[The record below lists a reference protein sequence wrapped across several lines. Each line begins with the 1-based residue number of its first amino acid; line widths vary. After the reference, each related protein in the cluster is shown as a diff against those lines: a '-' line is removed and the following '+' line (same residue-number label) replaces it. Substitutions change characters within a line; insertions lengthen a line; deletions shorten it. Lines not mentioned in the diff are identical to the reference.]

1 MKAVDGIASILKQ
14 EGVEYLFCYPTNTL
28 IEAAAAARIRP
39 IVCRQERVGV
49 GMADGYSRIS
59 NGQPVGV
66 FTSQYGP
73 GAENAYAGIAT
84 AFQDSTPLLALP
96 HGEPTGRQGIWN
108 TFQPARAFE
117 PISKSAE
124 VLNRADR
131 VGEIM
136 RRAFSALRTGRP
148 GPVTVEIP
156 NDVASQD
163 VDDPTTGY
171 ASPKRIR
178 SAGDPRAVDE
188 AARVLLEARCPVIFA
203 GQGVRFAGATSE
215 LVRLAELLQ
224 APVMTTMLGK
234 GSFPEDHPL
243 SAGTAAGVGTGA
255 ARHYLGT
262 ADVFLAIG
270 SSLTRHQITTA
281 VIPRGRTI
289 IHATGDPKDLNKDY
303 VADYGIVGD
312 AQLVLGQLCEAV
324 EDRLRGSTREAGPV
338 AAAIA
343 AAMDGWLRAWMPKLG
358 SDEVPINPYR
368 AVWEITKAVDP
379 NATIVTHD
387 SGSPRSQMVP
397 FYRAG
402 VNGYIGFGKAHAL
415 GSGLGLIMG
424 AKLAAPDKLCINWMG
439 DAAFGM
445 VGTDFETATRNNI
458 PILTIVSNNFEM
470 AVETTNMR
478 LSHEIYQT
486 RKTTGNYADM
496 ARAMGGYAER
506 IERPADIAPAI
517 ERAKRATE
525 EGKAA
530 LLELI
535 TCPETATSPSRP
547 D

>member
-1 MKAVDGIASILKQ
+1 VKVVDAIADILKR
-14 EGVEYLFCYPTNTL
+14 EGVEYVFCYPTNTL
-28 IEAAAAARIRP
+28 IEACAAAHIRP

-49 GMADGYSRIS
+49 GMADGYSRIT
-59 NGQPVGV
+59 NARPVGV

-73 GAENAYAGIAT
+73 GAENAFAGVAT
-84 AFQDSTPLLALP
+84 AFQDSTPLLVLP

-124 VLNRADR
+124 VVNRADR

-136 RRAFSALRTGRP
+136 RRAFNALRTGRP

-156 NDVASQD
+156 NDLATTD
-163 VDDPTTGY
+163 VDGSEIDYMSPT
-171 ASPKRIR
+171 SIR
-178 SAGDPRAVDE
+178 SGGDPHDVD
-188 AARVLLEARCPVIFA
+188 AAAGALLAARCPVIFA
-203 GQGVRFAGATSE
+203 GQGVRFAKATDE

-255 ARHYLGT
+255 ARHFLGA

-270 SSLTRHQITTA
+270 SSLTRHQISTA
-281 VIPRGRTI
+281 VIPPGRTI
-289 IHATGDPKDLNKDY
+289 IHATSDPKDLNKDY
-303 VADYGIVGD
+303 GANYAIVGD
-312 AQLVLGQLCEAV
+312 AKLVLAQLCEAI
-324 EDRLRGSTREAGPV
+324 EERLNGSKREAEPV
-338 AAAIA
+338 LSAIKSSTDA
-343 AAMDGWLRAWMPKLG
+343 WLETWMPKLA

-368 AVWEITKAVDP
+368 AVWEISKAVDP
-379 NATIVTHD
+379 HATILTHD

-402 VNGYIGFGKAHAL
+402 TNGYIGFGKAHSL
-415 GSGLGLIMG
+415 GCGLGLIMG

-439 DAAFGM
+439 DSAFGM
-445 VGTDFETATRNNI
+445 VGTDFETAVRNNI

-478 LSHEIYQT
+478 VSHELYQT
-486 RKTTGNYADM
+486 RKTGGNYADM

-506 IERPADIAPAI
+506 IEHPAQIAPAI
-517 ERAKRATE
+517 GRAIRATE
-525 EGKAA
+525 SGKTA

-535 TCPETATSPSRP
+535 TCAETATSPSRP
-547 D
+547 